1 METIVTERDKHH
13 QRKALQSAPW
23 GYIWAA
29 LAISILGTGL
39 FGGILFLIDQNIWWV
54 ALAGVDF
61 LIIGGFYIGWRSG
74 ESEPLYG
81 ALLAIL
87 YFGLVLAILFVGT
100 LLEALPDPLPGL
112 SIGDSTF
119 YFVLPLLQL
128 VGGLMGSLAGG
139 RISNGL
145 NGRG

>member
-1 METIVTERDKHH
+1 MTKRDKQH
-13 QRKALQSAPW
+13 QRRALQSAPW
-23 GYIWAA
+23 GYIWTA

-54 ALAGVDF
+54 ALAGVVS
-61 LIIGGFYIGWRSG
+61 LIIGGFYIGSRSG

-87 YFGLVLAILFVGT
+87 YFGLFLAILFVGT
-100 LLEALPDPLPGL
+100 LAEALPDPLPGL

-128 VGGLMGSLAGG
+128 VGGLIGSLAGG
-139 RISNGL
+139 RLSSGIVS
-145 NGRG
+145 RG